1 MHQIHSSHTVL
12 RQPFIKH
19 LCGLLY
25 VLLMQCIRFIY
36 RPATQT
42 KLHCAA
48 PFLNPTQVVHRPE
61 TVTQMDSTI
70 RLVGIDSQRDLNQ
83 QLVRWPKRWNSVY
96 LCSSVSASTT
106 SLTGL
111 ATKTTRE
118 PLWGGEGLCSC
129 GWRLGGRWEIFGKSP
144 SYPAGVS
151 HSGRRGLEMLRR
163 DGGEDKWRVCA
174 PHRVRFVAPASRE
187 VGWSASEYVAA
198 WTMSSLAINICM
210 SPTEESRQH
219 AFDLDKCWE
228 LVVPERREKTDWSA
242 GQLDYVHYLMGPYVL
257 VEFFPEVEKQQACC

>member
-1 MHQIHSSHTVL
+1 MCSWCACVRAPPSAMYL
-12 RQPFIKH
+12 RYLQACHPNKAP
-19 LCGLLY
+19 LC
-25 VLLMQCIRFIY
+25 
-36 RPATQT
+36 RP
-42 KLHCAA
+42 L
-48 PFLNPTQVVHRPE
+48 FNPTQVVHRPE

-96 LCSSVSASTT
+96 LCRCVSASTT

-118 PLWGGEGLCSC
+118 PLWGGEGLGSC
-129 GWRLGGRWEIFGKSP
+129 CWRLGGRWEIFGKSP

-210 SPTEESRQH
+210 SPTEESRQR

-228 LVVPERREKTDWSA
+228 LVAPRRREKTDWSA
-242 GQLDYVHYLMGPYVL
+242 GQLDYVHYVMGPYVL
-257 VEFFPEVEKQQACC
+257 VKFFPEVEKQQACC